1 VAQEPCSVEHSS
13 TKTENKGVVVIEKL
27 FTSLKGIQ
35 VLLQTMTL
43 VVNFMIF
50 ANTIVEEPV
59 KEI

>member
-1 VAQEPCSVEHSS
+1 M
-13 TKTENKGVVVIEKL
+13 KKL
-27 FTSLKGIQ
+27 FTSLKGTQ

-43 VVNFMIF
+43 VVSFIIF